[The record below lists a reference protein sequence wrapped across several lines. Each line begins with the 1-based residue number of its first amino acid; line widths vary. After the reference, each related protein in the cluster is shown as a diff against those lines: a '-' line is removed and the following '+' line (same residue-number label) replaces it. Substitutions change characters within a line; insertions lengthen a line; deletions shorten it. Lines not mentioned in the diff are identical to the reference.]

1 MQPTNYG
8 QQFYQPQYGLPM
20 AMPPQYHGLPYDDQ
34 QFYQPEIYSDMMQP
48 SPMNNTAIN
57 SEDFPDRND
66 AKPRLAKQ
74 EVELLERHFQ
84 ENHKPPSSLKRQLAE
99 NMNVQVCRI
108 NNWFQNR
115 RAKAKHEVKQAQRL
129 LRIERSQS
137 GEPETEEYDLSKEFS
152 EMFEEE
158 QKPASEDEP
167 KRPRSGSAQET
178 ASYNQKYEAP
188 VASSSQSLE
197 HAELDNQAAYQQ
209 HHYNFEFDHQSDGD
223 QFGATIYES
232 LGEMD
237 HTQFQ
242 GSANSIDYEDNGF
255 TTSPTSME
263 NLDRKPMMMSMPNA
277 APNYSRKFPAQGS
290 SNPSKA
296 TFPSQL
302 LAGKQSQGSLRTI
315 PDDMGDGRRASET
328 SQEGATMRFM
338 SPPPS
343 ADIASRRSKRR
354 PAPIGTEA
362 IRDRA
367 SPRMKTPLTAAP
379 QRRATKSPGIGV
391 RRAASIGAG
400 LNVLGSRVSK
410 SIAPLSQ
417 SPLRPHFP
425 HELKKFAGMD
435 SQVNLIQTSN
445 GIAPPTPRSPN
456 EIAGGAQF
464 YMDEESKQYS
474 HISEQEYDI
483 LSANQDPSS
492 GYFAPYDLGFSPPE
506 TPGGGYHWTGGFD
519 VADSALHTPGL
530 GSFPS
535 DEFAIQMPQPLQIPQ
550 YVSAPT
556 DHPDSSTSHIQ
567 GPVSDLYH
575 PQMPISQQYLSSHGS
590 DLSVSPQSSCNNIAY
605 GNNNAQFDATGLE
618 GKLHVQYQWDQQGSD
633 YLHTLSEH
641 SSPDQS
647 RNQGLVFH
655 NATPRDFEGKPISGS
670 P

>member
-1 MQPTNYG
+1 MQPTNYA
-8 QQFYQPQYGLPM
+8 QQQYYQPAYGIPM
-20 AMPPQYHGLPYDDQ
+20 PMPPPAYHGHPYDDQ
-34 QFYQPEIYSDMMQP
+34 QFYQQEVYSDMMQP
-48 SPMNNTAIN
+48 SSMNNTAIT

-99 NMNVQVCRI
+99 NMG
-108 NNWFQNR
+108 NWFQNR
-115 RAKAKHEVKQAQRL
+115 RAKAKHEVKQAARL
-129 LRIERSQS
+129 LKIERSQS

-152 EMFEEE
+152 EMFEED
-158 QKPASEDEP
+158 QQPAPEDEP
-167 KRPRSGSAQET
+167 TRPRGNSTQRK
-178 ASYNQKYEAP
+178 ASYNQEYDAP
-188 VASSSQSLE
+188 VAATAHSVE
-197 HAELDNQAAYQQ
+197 HAELDNQASYQQ
-209 HHYNFEFDHQSDGD
+209 RNYGFEFDNQGDGD

-232 LGEMD
+232 LGELD
-237 HTQFQ
+237 HTQYQ
-242 GSANSIDYEDNGF
+242 HPVPTNILEYEDNGF

-263 NLDRKPMMMSMPNA
+263 NLDRKAMMMSMSNTH
-277 APNYSRKFPAQGS
+277 NYSYKLPVQGS
-290 SNPSKA
+290 SNPAKA

-302 LAGKQSQGSLRTI
+302 LVGKHSQGSLRNI
-315 PDDMGDGRRASET
+315 PGDIGEARRASET
-328 SQEGATMRFM
+328 SQDGATMRFM

-367 SPRMKTPLTAAP
+367 SPSMKTPLTAAP

-410 SIAPLSQ
+410 SVAPLSQ

-435 SQVNLIQTSN
+435 SQVNLIQASN
-445 GIAPPTPRSPN
+445 GMAPPTPRSPN

-464 YMDEESKQYS
+464 YMDEETKQYA
-474 HISEQEYDI
+474 HMSEQEYDVMG
-483 LSANQDPSS
+483 ANQDPSNA
-492 GYFAPYDLGFSPPE
+492 YFAPYDLGFSPPE
-506 TPGGGYHWTGGFD
+506 TPGGGYHWTGYD

-530 GSFPS
+530 SSFPS
-535 DEFAIQMPQPLQIPQ
+535 DALALQMSQPLQIPQ

-556 DHPDSSTSHIQ
+556 DTDSITSHSQ

-575 PQMPISQQYLSSHGS
+575 PQMPIAQQYLSSQGS
-590 DLSVSPQSSCNNIAY
+590 ELSASPQSSCNNVAY
-605 GNNNAQFDATGLE
+605 GNNTQFDTTGVE

-633 YLHTLSEH
+633 YLLSLSEH
-641 SSPDQS
+641 SSPDHL

-655 NATPRDFEGKPISGS
+655 NATPRDFEGKPISES

>member
-1 MQPTNYG
+1 M
-8 QQFYQPQYGLPM
+8 
-20 AMPPQYHGLPYDDQ
+20 
-34 QFYQPEIYSDMMQP
+34 
-48 SPMNNTAIN
+48 
-57 SEDFPDRND
+57 DFV
-66 AKPRLAKQ
+66 LTI
-74 EVELLERHFQ
+74 FQ
-84 ENHKPPSSLKRQLAE
+84 
-99 NMNVQVCRI
+99 
-108 NNWFQNR
+108 NWFQNR
-115 RAKAKHEVKQAQRL
+115 RAKAKHEVKQAARL
-129 LRIERSQS
+129 LKIERGQS

-158 QKPASEDEP
+158 QQAASEDEP
-167 KRPRSGSAQET
+167 KRGRGNSTTKKTSYKQEYDSP
-178 ASYNQKYEAP
+178 AAAN
-188 VASSSQSLE
+188 SQSHE
-197 HAELDNQAAYQQ
+197 HAEVDNQDRYHQQ
-209 HHYNFEFDHQSDGD
+209 RHYDFEFGHQTGGD

-232 LGEMD
+232 MAEMD
-237 HTQFQ
+237 HAQFQ
-242 GSANSIDYEDNGF
+242 NPATANVLAYEDNGF
-255 TTSPTSME
+255 AASPTSVE
-263 NLDRKPMMMSMPNA
+263 NLDRKPMMMSKANTH
-277 APNYSRKFPAQGS
+277 NYSYKLPAQGS
-290 SNPSKA
+290 SNP

-315 PDDMGDGRRASET
+315 PDDMNESRRASET

-354 PAPIGTEA
+354 PAPIGTEG

-367 SPRMKTPLTAAP
+367 SPSMKTPLTAAP

-410 SIAPLSQ
+410 SMAPLSQ

-435 SQVNLIQTSN
+435 SQVNLIQAAN
-445 GIAPPTPRSPN
+445 GMAPPTPRSPN

-483 LSANQDPSS
+483 LSTSQDPPN

-506 TPGGGYHWTGGFD
+506 TPGGGYHWTGYD
-519 VADSALHTPGL
+519 VADNALHTPGL

-535 DEFAIQMPQPLQIPQ
+535 DGFGLQMPQPLQIPQ

-556 DHPDSSTSHIQ
+556 DTESSTSHGQ

-575 PQMPISQQYLSSHGS
+575 AQMPITQQYLSSQGS
-590 DLSVSPQSSCNNIAY
+590 ELSASPQSSCNNVAY
-605 GNNNAQFDATGLE
+605 GNNNTQFDASGVE
-618 GKLHVQYQWDQQGSD
+618 GKLHVQYQWDQQGGSD
-633 YLHTLSEH
+633 YLLSLSEH
-641 SSPDQS
+641 SSPDHL
-647 RNQGLVFH
+647 RNQNLVFH
-655 NATPRDFEGKPISGS
+655 NATPRDFEGKPCSGS

>member
-8 QQFYQPQYGLPM
+8 QQFYQPAYGLPM
-20 AMPPQYHGLPYDDQ
+20 SMPPAYHGLPYDDQ
-34 QFYQPEIYSDMMQP
+34 QFYQQEVYSDMMQP
-48 SPMNNTAIN
+48 SPMNNTAIH

-99 NMNVQVCRI
+99 NMGVQVCRI

-115 RAKAKHEVKQAQRL
+115 RAKAKHEVKQAARL
-129 LRIERSQS
+129 LKTERAQS

-158 QKPASEDEP
+158 QAASEDEP
-167 KRPRSGSAQET
+167 KRPRSGSAHKK

-188 VASSSQSLE
+188 VVASSQSLE
-197 HAELDNQAAYQQ
+197 HAELDNQAAYQRRN
-209 HHYNFEFDHQSDGD
+209 YGFEFDHQADGD

-232 LGEMD
+232 LGELD

-242 GSANSIDYEDNGF
+242 NTASSNIIKYEDNGY
-255 TTSPTSME
+255 TTSPTAME
-263 NLDRKPMMMSMPNA
+263 NLERKAMMMSMPNA
-277 APNYSRKFPAQGS
+277 HNYSYKIPAQGS
-290 SNPSKA
+290 SNPAQA

-302 LAGKQSQGSLRTI
+302 LVGKHSQSSLRTI
-315 PDDMGDGRRASET
+315 PDDRGDSRRPSET

-354 PAPIGTEA
+354 PAPIGTEG

-367 SPRMKTPLTAAP
+367 SPSMKTPLTAAP

-410 SIAPLSQ
+410 SVAPLSQ

-435 SQVNLIQTSN
+435 SQVNLIQASN
-445 GIAPPTPRSPN
+445 GLAPPTPRSPN

-474 HISEQEYDI
+474 HISEQEYDV
-483 LSANQDPSS
+483 LGANQDPSN

-506 TPGGGYHWTGGFD
+506 TPGGGYHWTGYD
-519 VADSALHTPGL
+519 VGDNALHTPGL
-530 GSFPS
+530 SSFPS
-535 DEFAIQMPQPLQIPQ
+535 DEFALQMSQPLQIPQ
-550 YVSAPT
+550 YVSAPADT
-556 DHPDSSTSHIQ
+556 DSGTSHGH

-575 PQMPISQQYLSSHGS
+575 PQMPISQQYLSSQGS
-590 DLSVSPQSSCNNIAY
+590 ELSVSPQSSCNNIAY
-605 GNNNAQFDATGLE
+605 GNNNTQFDGTGVE

-633 YLHTLSEH
+633 YLVSLSEH
-641 SSPDQS
+641 SSPGQS
-647 RNQGLVFH
+647 RNNQGLVFH
-655 NATPRDFEGKPISGS
+655 NATPRDFEGKPCSGS